1 MCVREWDRNIRIH
14 SGFSYDFWN
23 ETKVNEVNVINS
35 YQKKKK
41 RQNGQKLEEKK
52 KNKNNCF
59 KFML

>member
-23 ETKVNEVNVINS
+23 ETKVNEVNVINI
-35 YQKKKK
+35 YQKKKPK
-41 RQNGQKLEEKK
+41 KQNGQKLEGKK
-52 KNKNNCF
+52 KKNNCF